1 MSAGSLYGYALD
13 DDPDLD
19 FRRAQRLRW
28 LRERFSEYPIGDV
41 EQYGRYVLDR
51 GSGLLFERV
60 LEVVVLDGDVI
71 GTADAFYLDGS
82 EPVFLR
88 RPASG
93 PGTLAELEEQQ
104 ANDRRLRD
112 EHEAARLH
120 ALASAP
126 KATVTLA
133 DIVGRELPTL
143 RQAAEVIAAL
153 QGDVEVRDGHVVV
166 SIPEGLT
173 DARTCGAAQVL
184 VAASDVVI
192 AALQANSDKPL
203 HERLP
208 DAHVLA
214 GGGIG

>member
-82 EPVFLR
+82 
-88 RPASG
+88 
-93 PGTLAELEEQQ
+93 
-104 ANDRRLRD
+104 
-112 EHEAARLH
+112 
-120 ALASAP
+120 
-126 KATVTLA
+126 
-133 DIVGRELPTL
+133 
-143 RQAAEVIAAL
+143 
-153 QGDVEVRDGHVVV
+153 
-166 SIPEGLT
+166 
-173 DARTCGAAQVL
+173 
-184 VAASDVVI
+184 
-192 AALQANSDKPL
+192 
-203 HERLP
+203 
-208 DAHVLA
+208 
-214 GGGIG
+214 